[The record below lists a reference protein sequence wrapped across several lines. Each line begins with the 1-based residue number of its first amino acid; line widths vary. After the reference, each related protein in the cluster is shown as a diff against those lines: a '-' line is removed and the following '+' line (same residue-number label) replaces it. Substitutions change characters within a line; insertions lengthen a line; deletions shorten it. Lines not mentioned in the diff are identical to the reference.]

1 MRIHKAII
9 NTDDK
14 THRLNHDQEAKEAK
28 EPKEHF
34 ADPNELVREMRE
46 IQSDAAQLSEIEE
59 LEYTQTMKLVES
71 MKVLQSG
78 VETAIT
84 IRPQSLG
91 EPLSHARQA
100 IIGAEAVIVGLDA
113 DGKPF
118 SKPLSDLKPADILA
132 VVLEWAPKLKLK
144 IVERKKGAEERLY
157 IVEKILREFKEGT
170 SVIKESRKQ
179 FYESVESDLVR
190 DSIEKE

>member
-1 MRIHKAII
+1 M
-9 NTDDK
+9 NSE
-14 THRLNHDQEAKEAK
+14 QEAK
-28 EPKEHF
+28 EPKDRY
-34 ADPNELVREMRE
+34 ADPNALIREMRE

-59 LEYTQTMKLVES
+59 LEYSQTMKLVGS

-91 EPLSHARQA
+91 EPLSHVKQA

-113 DGKPF
+113 EGKPF
-118 SKPLSDLKPADILA
+118 SKPLSDLKPVDILA
-132 VVLEWAPKLKLK
+132 VVQEWAPKLRLK
-144 IVERKKGAEERLY
+144 IVERKKSAEERLY
-157 IVEKILREFKEGT
+157 LVEKILREFKEGT
-170 SVIKESRKQ
+170 SVMKDSRSK